1 MKSNTAI
8 ILILRDHMIPYEVVK
23 GVVKVNVKDC
33 ALVTPET
40 KTMENAFISVPDI
53 VSAMWVVGA

>member
-8 ILILRDHMIPYEVVK
+8 ILILRDHMVPYEVVE
-23 GVVKVNVKDC
+23 GVVKVSVKDC
-33 ALVTPET
+33 ALVDPET
-40 KTMENAFISVPDI
+40 KDKSSAFISVPDI